1 MFVIYINYHLWNI
14 KTQLFEVNKLEIR
27 QKLNDISSASFEVSN
42 TATSNSYN
50 NFKEFNEVLIYKMEN
65 NEEKLIF
72 DGIIRSVEADLHKI
86 KIILN
91 DKLFLLKN
99 KILYTDKSYT
109 NTQIKSILIDI
120 LDVINSRYD
129 TGITL
134 NSDILDQVTKTY
146 KKWQTFFDILKD
158 LALNWYEFEVKN
170 NVLSFLDSIWEDK
183 TAWTNFVEFSY
194 DINFPWSRTIDTA
207 KLEYDSENLAN
218 AIISKDTWNTEDS
231 QSINDFWRLE
241 KYFISWDKD
250 TLLSER
256 KDSIRELE
264 ITPIAHD
271 FFVANLWDTVKV
283 FIDAWNDIMQ
293 FDSNLKIVE
302 KEFRSWELNKV
313 KIKLSKWNVRSLNLI
328 ETIADLKNRT
338 KTLEI

>member
-1 MFVIYINYHLWNI
+1 MFVIYINDHLWNK
-14 KTQLFEVNKLEIR
+14 KTQIFEINKLEIR

-42 TATSNSYN
+42 TAKTNSYS
-50 NFKEFNEVLIYKMEN
+50 NFKEFNEIKIYKIEN
-65 NEEKLIF
+65 NDEKLIF
-72 DGIIRSVEADLHKI
+72 DWIIRSVEADLYKT
-86 KIILN
+86 KVILN
-91 DKLFLLKN
+91 DKIFLFKN

-109 NTQIKSILIDI
+109 NTQIKSILIDV

-129 TGITL
+129 TRITL
-134 NSDILDQVTKTY
+134 SSDILDQVTKTY

-158 LALNWYEFEVKN
+158 LALNWYEFKIKN
-170 NVLSFLDSIWEDK
+170 NILYFLNSIWEDK
-183 TAWTNFVEFSY
+183 SSWVNFVEFSY
-194 DINFPWSRTIDTA
+194 DIQFPWSRTIDTA
-207 KLEYDSENLAN
+207 RLEYDSENISN
-218 AIISKDTWNTEDS
+218 AVISKDTWNSEDLP
-231 QSINDFWRLE
+231 SINNFWRLE

-250 TLLSER
+250 TLLSDR
-256 KDSIRELE
+256 KESIRELE
-264 ITPIAHD
+264 ITPVAHD
-271 FFVANLWDTVKV
+271 FFVANLWDIVKV

-313 KIKLSKWNVRSLNLI
+313 KIKLSKWNVKTLNLI